1 MWTKITVVGCLL
13 LTAVVVH
20 TAVRIEHINYKMG
33 TFLPRAEGFE
43 DEKWHVPEFDG
54 VMNFVNM
61 QIAKQRENAFSKE
74 HPGEEVP
81 PLETFVGGPYS
92 EFELG
97 MIARRKSEY
106 ATFQSLHWWVY
117 GFGAFQYGLAPL
129 AFVWAIGNVLAFQKV
144 NMRVISTSCAC
155 LAFLAIFLMV
165 VRGY

>member
-1 MWTKITVVGCLL
+1 M
-13 LTAVVVH
+13 
-20 TAVRIEHINYKMG
+20 
-33 TFLPRAEGFE
+33 
-43 DEKWHVPEFDG
+43 PEFDG

-61 QIAKQRENAFSKE
+61 QIANSAENAFSKE
-74 HPGEEVP
+74 HPAKGS

-117 GFGAFQYGLAPL
+117 GFGAFNTVGPL